1 ACWRRT
7 RPHPVPPL
15 AGPTRQALDALEA
28 GRVNGFDERRAADF
42 FGALGVP
49 LAKALAI
56 PDAKRV
62 VAAVTEIGAPV
73 VLKILSRDIAHK
85 TEAGG
90 VALGLPDGQTAALA
104 ARGREK
110 RVRGHRDRKGG

>member
-1 ACWRRT
+1 PESCAEAVAACLL
-7 RPHPVPPL
+7 RPTPQPVPTL
-15 AGPTRQALDALEA
+15 AEPTRQALDAFEA

-62 VAAVTEIGAPV
+62 AAAVNEIGAP
-73 VLKILSRDIAHK
+73 
-85 TEAGG
+85 
-90 VALGLPDGQTAALA
+90 
-104 ARGREK
+104 
-110 RVRGHRDRKGG
+110 